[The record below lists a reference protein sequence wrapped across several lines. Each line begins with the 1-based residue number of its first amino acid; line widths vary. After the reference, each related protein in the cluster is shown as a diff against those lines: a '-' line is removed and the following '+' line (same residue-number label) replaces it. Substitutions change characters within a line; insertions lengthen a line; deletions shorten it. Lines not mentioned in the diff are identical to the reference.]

1 MSVLAVDLPGLCF
14 GHPWWWCVVWG
25 CAAAPRGDT
34 CQTCLMLKENK
45 TFWSKVYRTSVA
57 KEPVPFLA
65 ASLLCP
71 QEMSAWLCGDRAPA
85 GRSGPCVPELTVLR
99 ADASSTQI
107 IKPALSVCLF
117 FFFPPVPVS
126 YFKVEGSVLSGVLNL
141 IYLLSAAV
149 APAYLWE
156 SRRASPPLLC
166 PIPSSHP
173 APFSCTSTEP
183 RAPRSGQSPM
193 ATLHWVEQ

>member
-1 MSVLAVDLPGLCF
+1 
-14 GHPWWWCVVWG
+14 
-25 CAAAPRGDT
+25 
-34 CQTCLMLKENK
+34 
-45 TFWSKVYRTSVA
+45 VA

-117 FFFPPVPVS
+117 FFFPQ
-126 YFKVEGSVLSGVLNL
+126 FLSVILKLKEVFCQG
-141 IYLLSAAV
+141 
-149 APAYLWE
+149 
-156 SRRASPPLLC
+156 
-166 PIPSSHP
+166 
-173 APFSCTSTEP
+173 F
-183 RAPRSGQSPM
+183 
-193 ATLHWVEQ
+193 